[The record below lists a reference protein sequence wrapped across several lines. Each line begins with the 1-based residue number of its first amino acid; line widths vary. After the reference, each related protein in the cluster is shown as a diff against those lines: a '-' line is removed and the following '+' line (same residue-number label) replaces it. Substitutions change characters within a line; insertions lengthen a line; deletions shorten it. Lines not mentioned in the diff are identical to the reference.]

1 MTPAQSLVHDLAIR
15 LNRDEF
21 AGWFAI
27 ESVMAFVQVES
38 AFRPHAYRREPS
50 GVASYGLMQVLDV
63 TAREF
68 EVADPTLMWQPEIG
82 LRTGMKVARSYW
94 EVLKKH
100 FGHEP
105 TLAQWA
111 ASYNEG
117 PGNVFK
123 GRPDTA
129 YIVPWG
135 AARAYWRDRL
145 KSHAR

>member
-1 MTPAQSLVHDLAIR
+1 MTPAQSLVWNIATR
-15 LNRDEF
+15 LNKDEF
-21 AGWFAI
+21 GGWFAI
-27 ESVMAFVQVES
+27 ESVMAFVQIES

-50 GVASYGLMQVLDV
+50 GVASYGLMQVLDI
-63 TAREF
+63 TAKEF

-94 EVLKKH
+94 EILTKH
-100 FGHEP
+100 FGHVP

-123 GRPDTA
+123 GRHDAA
-129 YIVPWG
+129 YVAPWQ
-135 AARAYWRDRL
+135 ASRDYWKEHL
-145 KSHAR
+145 K